1 MIGETILHYKILEKL
16 GEGWEKDDI
25 FKVQNSVQ
33 KDVIFN
39 GKTDET
45 SSQHGLNSGIE
56 L

>member
-1 MIGETILHYKILEKL
+1 MIGKTISHYKIIEKL
-16 GEGWEKDDI
+16 GEGGEKDDI

-39 GKTDET
+39 GRTYVT